1 LKNVFLCGI
10 VSVHLFKA
18 GYLMNKNKKK
28 ALLTALIVSLV
39 LLVIAVASTLIFDY
53 YMEYIQFDTLGMV
66 IGHILGFLMMFCIV
80 YKFEKKDDDEKPTD
94 HNIY

>member
-1 LKNVFLCGI
+1 
-10 VSVHLFKA
+10 
-18 GYLMNKNKKK
+18 MNKNKKK

-39 LLVIAVASTLIFDY
+39 LLVIAVAGTLIFDY

-80 YKFEKKDDDEKPTD
+80 YKFEKKDDNEEKTD